1 MKGFEIYYSAKNFS
15 VENVDNAVKVEF
27 KSTDALL
34 RYRAMQM
41 KLRQVQ
47 NIRVSHRDLVHDF
60 MYRVDPETPEACDP
74 GTKMKKKTSNFSSPG
89 PDMVHSLNT
98 HYKLMA
104 YDSNVYENKY
114 PQNV

>member
-1 MKGFEIYYSAKNFS
+1 MKGFEIYYSDKNIS
-15 VENVDNAVKVEF
+15 VENVDNAVIVKF

-34 RYRAMQM
+34 CYRVMQM

-47 NIRVSHRDLVHDF
+47 SIKVSRRDLVHDF

-89 PDMVHSLNT
+89 SDMVHSLST
-98 HYKLMA
+98 HDKLMA
-104 YDSNVYENKY
+104 YHSNVYENKY